1 MQWLQI
7 KTSTGPYIFNA
18 NNIKS
23 IVTTGNT
30 GLRVVFEASN
40 IQPKP
45 TDVWVDF
52 THTSGKGNEVA
63 DYFFEFVTREA
74 SKKVKKRGLL
84 APITIADKVN
94 NIYFSNEISACKI
107 ITPGS
112 V

>member
-7 KTSTGPYIFNA
+7 KTSTGPYIFSA

-30 GLRVVFEASN
+30 GLRFVFEGSN

-52 THTSGKGNEVA
+52 THTSGKGSEVA

-74 SKKVKKRGLL
+74 GKKVKKRGVL

>member
-7 KTSTGPYIFNA
+7 KTSTGPYIFSA

-30 GLRVVFEASN
+30 GLRFVFEGSN

-52 THTSGKGNEVA
+52 THTSGKGNDVA
-63 DYFFEFVTREA
+63 HYFYRYIVRNF
-74 SKKVKKRGLL
+74 KKDGNPILL
-84 APITIADKVN
+84 ADKVN